1 MITYGYVH
9 RDIRRNN
16 LEGQLALMKRCGV
29 EEERIFCDYESHNE
43 RGQSELEKL
52 LGLSSKE
59 PILKSGDLL
68 LISSLKRLGNNWLEV
83 SERWDRLMELGVYIQ
98 VLDMPAISTY
108 PVTSSTEIVQDVVT
122 QLVRYIGKPKRTGR
136 PNVVYPPNWPDI
148 RDKYLAGLCT
158 SGQAAK
164 ELKISSV
171 TFFKWVRMYK
181 DKTPGVKSPGQPGP
195 EVVYPSNWP
204 DVRDKY
210 LAGLCT
216 SGQASKELEISPN
229 TFFRWMRIY
238 KNSTNKES

>member
-1 MITYGYVH
+1 M
-9 RDIRRNN
+9 
-16 LEGQLALMKRCGV
+16 
-29 EEERIFCDYESHNE
+29 
-43 RGQSELEKL
+43 EKL

-122 QLVRYIGKPKRTGR
+122 QLLRYIASPKELAAQMSFIPQLAR
-136 PNVVYPPNWPDI
+136 YQ
-148 RDKYLAGLCT
+148 DKYLAGLCT

-171 TFFKWVRMYK
+171 TFFKWVRM
-181 DKTPGVKSPGQPGP
+181 
-195 EVVYPSNWP
+195 
-204 DVRDKY
+204 
-210 LAGLCT
+210 
-216 SGQASKELEISPN
+216 
-229 TFFRWMRIY
+229 
-238 KNSTNKES
+238 